1 MKMRQVLPL
10 QRAEL
15 AACVRMEK
23 NYPPYQQDNPYD
35 PKSIDYQK
43 IFLQPMNLSNGAAR
57 YY

>member
-15 AACVRMEK
+15 GASVRLEK
-23 NYPPYQQDNPYD
+23 KTLFTSKTTPYD

-43 IFLQPMNLSNGAAR
+43 IFLQPMNLSNGVAH